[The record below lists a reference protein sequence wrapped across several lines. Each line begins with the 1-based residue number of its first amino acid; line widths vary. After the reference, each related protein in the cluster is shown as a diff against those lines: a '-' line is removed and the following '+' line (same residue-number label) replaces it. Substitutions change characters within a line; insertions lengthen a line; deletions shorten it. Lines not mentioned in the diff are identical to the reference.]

1 MAKITKDDQS
11 ERLLSL
17 KDAAARLG
25 VSTWTVR
32 RWALQGRI
40 ESAKLGGRRLIPERT
55 IARMIE
61 KAVQQANCCDELRLD

>member
-1 MAKITKDDQS
+1 MTWKPKDDRN

-25 VSTWTVR
+25 VSDWTVR

-40 ESAKLGGRRLIPERT
+40 TSAKIGSRRLIPEGAVT
-55 IARMIE
+55 RMIE
-61 KAVQQANCCDELRLD
+61 KAMQQAYSPDELRLD

>member
-1 MAKITKDDQS
+1 MTKIAKDEQS

-25 VSTWTVR
+25 VSDWTVR

-40 ESAKLGGRRLIPERT
+40 ESAKLGGRRLIPKRT
-55 IARMIE
+55 VERMIE
-61 KAVQQANCCDELRLD
+61 KAVQQSDCCDELRLD